1 MSASNQQVRDVLVR
15 RHGEG
20 YGREK
25 WAWLMQ
31 KYDILPWD
39 DVPQAMMNEV
49 NGRALS

>member
-1 MSASNQQVRDVLVR
+1 MSASNLQVRDALVR

-31 KYDILPWD
+31 KYNILPWD
-39 DVPQAMMNEV
+39 DVPQAMMVEAKVFN
-49 NGRALS
+49 N